1 MTQPNS
7 PQIAPRPAPVTSNRP
22 PSPNATP
29 ASSAAAKSETAKLPA
44 DQRTDP
50 RPDAPK
56 PVDEATKAAA
66 EAKAKA
72 DAEELAFLGSPV
84 ILSPELVKETA
95 PQNARNDKQVKMD
108 ETVKRLHE
116 AWSKANG
123 PSTWGAAVNAKVVA
137 TYFVEPEKA
146 EDIKKLVT
154 KAGRFHGVTIRWG
167 TSFLATAEIVKRHN
181 LPENYTGREVLSFF
195 VKTTRTVAKNGQGGN
210 RTGKADVTPAQMDQ
224 ARKNSDAIQGKAGD
238 ITPKA

>member
-1 MTQPNS
+1 MSQPNS
-7 PQIAPRPAPVTSNRP
+7 PATAPRPTPATTNRP
-22 PSPNATP
+22 PSPSATP
-29 ASSAAAKSETAKLPA
+29 PSSVEAKAKADAMAAQQSKGADEAAAKL
-44 DQRTDP
+44 
-50 RPDAPK
+50 
-56 PVDEATKAAA
+56 AA

-72 DAEELAFLGSPV
+72 DAEELAFLGAPV

-95 PQNARNDKQVKMD
+95 PQNARNDRQVKMD

-116 AWSKANG
+116 AWTNANG

-167 TSFLATAEIVKRHN
+167 TSFLATADLVKKHN

-210 RTGKADVTPAQMDQ
+210 RTAAKPDTDTKADA
-224 ARKNSDAIQGKAGD
+224 KAGD
-238 ITPKA
+238 ITPKP

>member
-1 MTQPNS
+1 MSQPT
-7 PQIAPRPAPVTSNRP
+7 AP
-22 PSPNATP
+22 
-29 ASSAAAKSETAKLPA
+29 AAAAAAAFKRDNPGMPEVKAPAASAPAAKTPEVDRLPA
-44 DQRTDP
+44 AKRTDP
-50 RPDAPK
+50 KPDAPK
-56 PVDEATKAAA
+56 VEDPKVKADA

-72 DAEELAFLGSPV
+72 DAEELAFLGAPV

-95 PQNARNDKQVKMD
+95 PQNARNDRQVKMD

-116 AWSKANG
+116 AWTNANG

-167 TSFLATAEIVKRHN
+167 TSFLATADLVKKHN

-210 RTGKADVTPAQMDQ
+210 RTAAKPDTDTKPEA
-224 ARKNSDAIQGKAGD
+224 KAGD
-238 ITPKA
+238 ITPKP

>member
-1 MTQPNS
+1 MSQPNS
-7 PQIAPRPAPVTSNRP
+7 PATAPRPTPATTNRP
-22 PSPNATP
+22 PSPSATP
-29 ASSAAAKSETAKLPA
+29 PSSVEAKAKADAMAAQQSKGADEAAAKLAA
-44 DQRTDP
+44 D
-50 RPDAPK
+50 
-56 PVDEATKAAA
+56 
-66 EAKAKA
+66 AKAKA
-72 DAEELAFLGSPV
+72 DAEELAFLGAPV

-95 PQNARNDKQVKMD
+95 PQNARNDRQVKMD

-116 AWSKANG
+116 AWTNANG
-123 PSTWGAAVNAKVVA
+123 PSTWGAAVNARVVA

-167 TSFLATAEIVKRHN
+167 TSFLATADLVKKHN
-181 LPENYTGREVLSFF
+181 LPESYTGREVLSFF

-210 RTGKADVTPAQMDQ
+210 RTTGKNESVTVNTNAAGQVTGETVKP
-224 ARKNSDAIQGKAGD
+224 KAGD